1 MTVVKTK
8 GIGYLKN
15 VKIPSNMSIAWPP
28 IQWEICQQWEENKD
42 QTSYNFKPNITTT
55 VQFPQERAHF
65 SRFHGTNMD
74 RMSPSILFSVGAKQ
88 LSKLSPPSHSCL
100 CLSSISCSPSL
111 ILYRLYT
118 FLYTSTSHTSAT
130 HFTVLTGGV
139 FKRTS
144 ALFTADASTCPRFAF
159 QSTSLG
165 TTRSPLLR
173 GRIHLRSKTSS
184 ESNIRLCFQ
193 SPIVQQQKA
202 KLKARSGHCYRSHNA
217 LLHSLISLQTNFPR
231 LLQWTFNTTRT
242 SV

>member
-1 MTVVKTK
+1 
-8 GIGYLKN
+8 
-15 VKIPSNMSIAWPP
+15 
-28 IQWEICQQWEENKD
+28 
-42 QTSYNFKPNITTT
+42 
-55 VQFPQERAHF
+55 
-65 SRFHGTNMD
+65 
-74 RMSPSILFSVGAKQ
+74 MSPSILFSVGAKQ

-118 FLYTSTSHTSAT
+118 SLYTSTSHTSAT
-130 HFTVLTGGV
+130 HFTALTGGV

-165 TTRSPLLR
+165 KTRSPLLR

-184 ESNIRLCFQ
+184 ESNIRPCFQ
-193 SPIVQQQKA
+193 SPIVQQQKP

-217 LLHSLISLQTNFPR
+217 LLHWSLFRPISPGCCSERSIRPGHPFKPAKE
-231 LLQWTFNTTRT
+231 TTWVQSIVWVTT
-242 SV
+242 SVRILRFKQPCQKITRSLSFFTW